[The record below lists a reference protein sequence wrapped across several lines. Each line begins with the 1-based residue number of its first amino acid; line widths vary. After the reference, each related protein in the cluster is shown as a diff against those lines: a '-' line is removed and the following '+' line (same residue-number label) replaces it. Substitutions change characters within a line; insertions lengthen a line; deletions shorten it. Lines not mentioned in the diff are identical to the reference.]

1 MSATLGKLNFFQTC
15 MILMLAIGLSSHVIV
30 NPMVLE
36 SSGRDAW
43 IAILLTALIY
53 VPWCVMLVIFM
64 KRSNK
69 QKLQPWLASRTNRFV
84 SWLIIVPLWL
94 QIYAIGCSTLIYT
107 VTWSTTYYLPDTP
120 KFFMVATLGVVSFFY
135 ARSGLRAI
143 AYSAGILLPIVVVL
157 GYFVSFA
164 NMPQKDYSLL
174 KPMLEHGWQPAV
186 NGILYAGGGFIEL
199 IMIIVVQHKLRARPK
214 LWQVLILACILV
226 YITIGPIIGA
236 ITEFGYAEA
245 AKQFESPYEQWRLVK
260 LGNDIEHVDFLSLFQ
275 WLAGAVIRISFALFL
290 IAELMPIPKS
300 QTRNIITLIIALS
313 FIIIALVPIERYTFY
328 MWMSNYYFPVSLAV
342 GLTVSV
348 LCFVISLLPQSAK
361 EGAA

>member
-1 MSATLGKLNFFQTC
+1 MSAAIGKLSFFQTC
-15 MILMLAIGLSSHVIV
+15 MILMLAIGLSNHIIV
-30 NPMVLE
+30 NPMLLE

-43 IAILLTALIY
+43 IAILLTAVIY

-64 KRSNK
+64 KRSDK
-69 QKLQPWLASRTNRFV
+69 QKLQPWLASRTNRFI
-84 SWLIIVPLWL
+84 SWLVIIPLCL

-107 VTWSTTYYLPDTP
+107 ITWSSTYYLPDTP
-120 KFFMVATLGVVSFFY
+120 KFLMIASLGIVSFFY

-143 AYSAGILLPIVVVL
+143 AYSAGILLPIVVFL

-164 NMPQKDYSLL
+164 NMPNKDYTLL
-174 KPMLEHGWQPAV
+174 KPILEHGWQPAV
-186 NGILYAGGGFIEL
+186 NGILYAGGGFVEL
-199 IMIIVVQHKLRARPK
+199 LMIIAVQHKLRARPK
-214 LWQVLILACILV
+214 LWQVLILAFILV

-290 IAELMPIPKS
+290 LAELIPIRKS
-300 QTRNIITLIIALS
+300 KTRNSFTLVITIS
-313 FIIIALVPIERYTFY
+313 FIIITFIPFERYTFY
-328 MWMSNYYFPVSLAV
+328 LWMSNYYFPVSLAV
-342 GLTVSV
+342 GLAVSV
-348 LCFVISLLPQSAK
+348 LCFVISLLPRSTK
-361 EGAA
+361 EDTA

>member
-1 MSATLGKLNFFQTC
+1 MAAAIGKLSFFQTC
-15 MILMLAIGLSSHVIV
+15 MILMLAIGLSSHIIV
-30 NPMVLE
+30 NPMLLE

-69 QKLQPWLASRTNRFV
+69 QKLQPWLAGRTNHFV
-84 SWLIIVPLWL
+84 SWLVIVPLWL

-107 VTWSTTYYLPDTP
+107 VTWSSTYYLPDTP
-120 KFFMVATLGVVSFFY
+120 KFFLVASLGIISFFY

-143 AYSAGILLPIVVVL
+143 AYSAGILLPIVVLL

-174 KPMLEHGWQPAV
+174 KPMLEHGWQPALD
-186 NGILYAGGGFIEL
+186 GILYAGGGFIEL
-199 IMIIVVQHKLRARPK
+199 MMIIAVQHKLRARPK
-214 LWQVLILACILV
+214 LWQVLILALILV

-260 LGNDIEHVDFLSLFQ
+260 LGTDIEHVDFLSLFQ

-290 IAELMPIPKS
+290 IAELTPIHTSK
-300 QTRNIITLIIALS
+300 TRNIITSVIALS
-313 FIIIALVPIERYTFY
+313 FIMVALIPIERYTFY
-328 MWMSNYYFPVSLAV
+328 VWMSNYYFPISLAV
-342 GLTVSV
+342 GLSVSV
-348 LCFVISLLPQSAK
+348 LCFVISLLPRSTK
-361 EGAA
+361 EGPA